1 MDDIHSLYNINEI
14 TENPCSKI
22 NEKRYKQGKL
32 YYEIWNYDKDFLC
45 FDEKYETTLCRSV
58 IFSFPE
64 KNLLAYSPGKTIPSE
79 IFCNEYHD
87 QKHIYINEYVDGTM
101 IHLFY
106 DRRLKSWEIATK
118 GAIGGNYCLSNNK
131 QKSNKTVRNMF
142 IECLTCQELSCENDL
157 QTIGL
162 LKHFPKNYCYNFVM
176 SHPSNVIIY
185 PVKQPSLYLTAVY
198 DITPKTKRFVNIP
211 QCIFE
216 NWGFLQ
222 NTTILFPKSKK
233 IDCWSELS
241 NLSLYKKN
249 QDLVGYMALHLPSG
263 KRCKFINPI
272 YQEMKQIRKL
282 DPQYVLHYLC
292 LKRMDLIDQYLT
304 SFPQFRKM
312 FSIFKKH
319 CDEFIENL
327 HSAYLVKFVWRNSK
341 DKLHEKYEKY
351 VNDIHRDIYL
361 PSIKGNKIQI
371 TRKVVHNY
379 IMNKQPGEILYSL
392 YHEKRYILRK
402 M

>member
-1 MDDIHSLYNINEI
+1 MNDIHSLYNVNEI
-14 TENPCSKI
+14 VSCPSSKI
-22 NEKRYKQGKL
+22 KIKQYKTPNHS
-32 YYEIWNYDKDFLC
+32 YEIWNYDKDLLC
-45 FDEKYETTLCRSV
+45 FDEKEETLMCRSV
-58 IFSFPE
+58 IFSGKE
-64 KNLLAYSPGKTIPSE
+64 KSLLAYSPGKTVSRE
-79 IFCNEYHD
+79 IFCKEYHE
-87 QKHIYINEYVDGTM
+87 QKHIYINEYIDGTM

-106 DRRLKSWEIATK
+106 DRRIKSWEIATK

-131 QKSNKTVRNMF
+131 QKSSTTVRNMF
-142 IECLTCQELSCENDL
+142 IECLTCQELSSKNDL
-157 QTIGL
+157 QSIEL
-162 LKHFPKNYCYNFVM
+162 LKHFPKNYSYSFVM

-185 PVKQPSLYLTAVY
+185 PVTQTSLYLTSVY

-222 NTTILFPKSKK
+222 NTTILFPKSKT
-233 IDCWSELS
+233 IDCWSDLS
-241 NLSLYKKN
+241 DLSLYKKN

-272 YQEMKQIRKL
+272 YEEMKQIQKL

-312 FSIFKKH
+312 FYIFKKH

-327 HSAYLVKFVWRNSK
+327 HSAYLVKYVWRNTK
-341 DKLHEKYEKY
+341 DKLHEKFEKY
-351 VNDIHRDIYL
+351 VNDIHRDLYL
-361 PSIKGNKIQI
+361 PSIRGNKIQI
-371 TRKVVHNY
+371 TRKVIHDY
-379 IMNKQPGEILYSL
+379 IMNKPPGEILYSL
-392 YHEKRYILRK
+392 YSEKRYIMRK